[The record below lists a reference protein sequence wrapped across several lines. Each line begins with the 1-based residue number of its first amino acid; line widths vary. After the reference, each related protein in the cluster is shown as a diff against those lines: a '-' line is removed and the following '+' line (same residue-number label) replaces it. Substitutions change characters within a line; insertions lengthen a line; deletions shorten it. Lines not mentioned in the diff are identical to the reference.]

1 MDASSLYVFDGD
13 RTYLV
18 KYPIDDFQLTIDPS
32 SLNSRNIKWIITYYP
47 NIGKELTELEKVRI
61 GYYRI
66 IHKMKY
72 GNNTPKILRKTR
84 RNAIDMTNIPPPQKM
99 KKPVKKE
106 PIKVPSFNCFK
117 TY

>member
-1 MDASSLYVFDGD
+1 MYVFDGD

-61 GYYRI
+61 GYYKI
-66 IHKMKY
+66 IHKIIIPIA
-72 GNNTPKILRKTR
+72 NITTVAPRSISRRSNILIIDVKISGLI
-84 RNAIDMTNIPPPQKM
+84 NPHQEFSNC
-99 KKPVKKE
+99 
-106 PIKVPSFNCFK
+106 SFLLK
-117 TY
+117 Q